1 MGGRFPN
8 KTAPEPGHFPGL
20 VKGALDLR
28 KPRMKSATM
37 ERLLP
42 RPLGCFPTPLQRL
55 ENLERLYPG
64 YRLLIKRDDLS
75 GLALGGN
82 KVRKLEHLL
91 AEALAQGADTVITA
105 GAQQSNHCRQ
115 TAAACAVL
123 NLECH
128 LWLGGARPEK
138 DSGNLLLDRL
148 LGARLHFAGEDRTG
162 QGLPALRQ
170 RLEAE
175 GRRCYLIPYG
185 GSSPLG
191 AMGFVDAAREL
202 TRQWPRHDKG
212 PACLFFASSS
222 GGTQAGLMAGLAEAG
237 LSLRLMPVR
246 IDKAPLGGQDL
257 TDRVAALANA
267 LTATMGI
274 SRRWHPG
281 EVPLLCE
288 YDKSGYGRT
297 TPEEWRA
304 IALLANREGILLD
317 PVYTARAFQAML
329 DHLERRLL
337 PEGSTVLFWHTGGQ
351 PALFA

>member
-1 MGGRFPN
+1 MN
-8 KTAPEPGHFPGL
+8 
-20 VKGALDLR
+20 
-28 KPRMKSATM
+28 SAIM

-42 RPLGCFPTPLQRL
+42 RPLGCYPTPLQRL

-82 KVRKLEHLL
+82 KVRKLEHLM

-105 GAQQSNHCRQ
+105 GALQSNHCRQ

-123 NLECH
+123 GLECH
-128 LWLGGARPEK
+128 LWLGGVRPEQ

-162 QGLPALRQ
+162 QGLPELRQ

-175 GRRCYLIPYG
+175 GRRCHLIPYG

-202 TRQWPRHDKG
+202 ARQWPRHDEG
-212 PACLFFASSS
+212 PAYLFFASSS
-222 GGTQAGLMAGLAEAG
+222 GGTQAGLMAGLAET
-237 LSLRLMPVR
+237 SLAIRLMPVR
-246 IDKAPLGGQDL
+246 VDKEPLAGQTL
-257 TDRVAALANA
+257 QVRVATLANA
-267 LTATMGI
+267 LSTTMDMTQ
-274 SRRWHPG
+274 RWPPDQ
-281 EVPLLCE
+281 VPLLCD
-288 YDKSGYGRT
+288 YDMTGYGRT
-297 TPEEWRA
+297 TPEERRA
-304 IALLANREGILLD
+304 ISLLASREGILLD

-337 PEGSTVLFWHTGGQ
+337 PEGSTVLFWHSGGQ
-351 PALFA
+351 PALFT